1 MIPKIIV
8 YTRKRTLGCFL
19 IGLYQTNW
27 LVVTIALNH
36 CRVYTRPIII
46 VVRLLSDLG
55 AGWVSREVVN
65 TGLLHKGCIGTT
77 TVAGWPAMI
86 SPLPSNTPNIV
97 KLSPSN
103 EPSECSCSSWYAL
116 RTVGTNENHA
126 PAPPAIPND

>member
-27 LVVTIALNH
+27 LVVTIAIDH

-77 TVAGWPAMI
+77 TVAGWPAI
-86 SPLPSNTPNIV
+86 IVQPNRPRQRGR
-97 KLSPSN
+97 LWSPS
-103 EPSECSCSSWYAL
+103 PSRLRCSQ
-116 RTVGTNENHA
+116 R
-126 PAPPAIPND
+126 